1 MLHPMARR
9 APAIQRAPDPLKY
22 SHAIPAAAAA
32 GSALQRAL
40 LAALR
45 LRRPQLLERLA
56 QQSGAQDFAQ
66 ALAALSTRQMAD
78 ALSLLPPA
86 QRAAVCAQL
95 PRPCG
100 GTGRRWP
107 PAALPRPRPAQ
118 RRRRACCPGA
128 WPGPGACAH
137 PGTRPAAP
145 ARLEQPRAGR
155 SHPPLTIL
163 SPFLPCRPC
172 TTSTP
177 RPR

>member
-95 PRPCG
+95 PPAMRRHWQALAAG
-100 GTGRRWP
+100 GLAETP
-107 PAALPRPRPAQ
+107 PRTAAPPRLLPRRLAWPWRVRAPGHAAGGARPA
-118 RRRRACCPGA
+118 
-128 WPGPGACAH
+128 
-137 PGTRPAAP
+137 
-145 ARLEQPRAGR
+145 
-155 SHPPLTIL
+155 
-163 SPFLPCRPC
+163 
-172 TTSTP
+172 
-177 RPR
+177 